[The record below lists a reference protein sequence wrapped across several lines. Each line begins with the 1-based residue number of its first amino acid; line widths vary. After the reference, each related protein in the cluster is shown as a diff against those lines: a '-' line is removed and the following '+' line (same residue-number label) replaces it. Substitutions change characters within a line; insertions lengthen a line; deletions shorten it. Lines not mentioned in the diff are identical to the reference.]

1 MNNPFFSDI
10 KNRFGF
16 GCMRLPLRPDGEVD
30 LEEFSRMIESYF
42 EAGFNYFDTARGY
55 LDGKSETAIK
65 ACLTSKYP
73 REQYILTDK
82 LSRDCFKTEADIRP
96 LFESQLEACG
106 VDYFDFY
113 LMHGQVRDNYDYFK
127 SRHAYE
133 SVLQLKEEGK
143 FRHFGISF
151 HGTAEFL
158 EEILIE
164 YPQIEAVLIQL
175 NYVDYEDP
183 AVQSA
188 RLVEVCRKCRK
199 PVMVMEPIKGG
210 SLIRLP
216 AEAQR
221 IFDELKGGSN
231 ASYALRFAASI
242 DQVMMVLSGMSTFEQ
257 MKDNVSFMA
266 DFKPLNAEEQEAV
279 RKVCAIFRAQD
290 IIPCTACRYCI
301 AGCPKHIRIPD
312 VFACVNAKKVFND
325 WNQDFYYHTVVTGE
339 GRKAKASDCIKC
351 GQCEAA
357 CPQHLPI
364 RQLLED
370 AAALFEKRSE
380 AEQV

>member
-10 KNRFGF
+10 KNSFGF
-16 GCMRLPLRPDGEVD
+16 GCMRLPLRPDGGVD
-30 LEEFSRMIESYF
+30 LDEFSRMIEVYF

-55 LDGKSETAIK
+55 LDGKSETALK

-73 REQYILTDK
+73 RGKYILTDK
-82 LSRDCFKTEADIRP
+82 LSRDYFKSEADIRP

-113 LMHGQVRDNYDYFK
+113 LMHGQVRDNYEYFK

-133 SVLQLKEEGK
+133 SVLQLKAEGK

-158 EEILIE
+158 QEILSA
-164 YPQIEAVLIQL
+164 YPQIETVLIQL

-188 RLVEVCRKCRK
+188 RLVEVCRKYGK

-216 AEAQR
+216 EAAQR
-221 IFDELKGGSN
+221 IFDGLQGGSN
-231 ASYALRFAASI
+231 ASYALRFAAGI
-242 DQVMMVLSGMSTFEQ
+242 DGVMMVLSGMSTLEQ
-257 MKDNVSFMA
+257 MKDNAAFMA
-266 DFKPLNAEEQEAV
+266 DFKPLTAAELAAV
-279 RKVCAIFRAQD
+279 KQVRDIFRAQD
-290 IIPCTACRYCI
+290 IIPCTACRYCTP
-301 AGCPKHIRIPD
+301 GCPRHIRIPD
-312 VFACVNAKKVFND
+312 IFACVNAKKVFND
-325 WNQDFYYHTVVTGE
+325 WNQDFYYRNVVTGE
-339 GRKAKASDCIKC
+339 GRKAKASDCVKC

-357 CPQHLPI
+357 CPQRLPI
-364 RQLLED
+364 RKLLED
-370 AAALFEKRSE
+370 AAALFEEMSE
-380 AEQV
+380 A